1 MRRKVEYFFLSSV
14 WLQQAKGSGSFGSFT
29 CDAANYSR
37 FSKRLSMDIGVVIES
52 FGRMAILY

>member
-37 FSKRLSMDIGVVIES
+37 FSKAAFDQYRRRD
-52 FGRMAILY
+52 